1 MPSQETKLGTQWHFI
16 KDLMPA
22 VEATKEAD
30 EDGNVMS
37 VLAAGWGC
45 KIDP

>member
-1 MPSQETKLGTQWHFI
+1 
-16 KDLMPA
+16 MPA

-30 EDGNVMS
+30 EDGKVMS
-37 VLAAGWGC
+37 VLAAGWGS